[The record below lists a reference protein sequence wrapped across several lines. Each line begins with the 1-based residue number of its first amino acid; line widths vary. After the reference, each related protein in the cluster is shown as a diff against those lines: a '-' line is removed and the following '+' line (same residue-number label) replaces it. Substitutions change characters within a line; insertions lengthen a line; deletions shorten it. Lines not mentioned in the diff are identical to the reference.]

1 MHLKYMNET
10 RGYNSRINPD
20 NSVTLIVFKEK
31 EKKKYRIKPRST
43 NWIYSMTFLQL
54 KTIDFFF
61 RSSVFLYIFK
71 SNVKTLDKELKD

>member
-31 EKKKYRIKPRST
+31 EKKKNT
-43 NWIYSMTFLQL
+43 
-54 KTIDFFF
+54 
-61 RSSVFLYIFK
+61 
-71 SNVKTLDKELKD
+71 E